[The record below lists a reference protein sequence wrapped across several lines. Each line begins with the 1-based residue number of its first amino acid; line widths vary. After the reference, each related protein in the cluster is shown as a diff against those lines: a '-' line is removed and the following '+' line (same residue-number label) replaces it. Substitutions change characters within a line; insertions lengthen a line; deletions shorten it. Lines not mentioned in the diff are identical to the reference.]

1 MLNCSEQISATQKA
15 EHFFQNLFS
24 HCWPYKPKCYPLLRR
39 LIGFLK
45 APVFVSP
52 SSHLHGHSLR
62 QKGLG
67 VWGRNKHQ
75 RGRNLKCR
83 NNDSRQNTTS
93 FRPPPYSLLK
103 CFMDRRKEQPP
114 PPTTNLAPKPVQ
126 RLLQSVRE
134 GQEEEEG
141 PLKLQSWLCF
151 CLRCFK

>member
-1 MLNCSEQISATQKA
+1 MLNCSKQISATQKA
-15 EHFFQNLFS
+15 EHFFQDLFS
-24 HCWPYKPKCYPLLRR
+24 HCCPYKTKRYPLLRR

-67 VWGRNKHQ
+67 VWGRNKHW

-114 PPTTNLAPKPVQ
+114 PSHQLGFQTRSTLALVCPKRAGGGGGTPQATVLA
-126 RLLQSVRE
+126 LLLLEV
-134 GQEEEEG
+134 
-141 PLKLQSWLCF
+141 F
-151 CLRCFK
+151 